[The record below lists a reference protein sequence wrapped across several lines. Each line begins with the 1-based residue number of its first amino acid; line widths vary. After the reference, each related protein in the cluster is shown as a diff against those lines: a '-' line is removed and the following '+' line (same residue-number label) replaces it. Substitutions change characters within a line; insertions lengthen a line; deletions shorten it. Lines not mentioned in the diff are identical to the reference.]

1 MLLPTADDDTPSS
14 RPASV
19 KLRVSATCTNIEIP
33 LRLSIA
39 GSRDQ
44 LKTYVS
50 DIFGTLAHF
59 SFAGRSIHSPQGQNP
74 LLIELHQPLNPEE
87 IMSKLHSSIKVG
99 PYEFA
104 HRVVLAPLTRMR
116 AEEGAKPGPLMAE
129 YYAQRASEGGFLIG
143 EATIAAPNGNRYL
156 GAPGLY
162 DDSQIAGW
170 KQETEAVHGKGGRI
184 FLQLYHAGRQS
195 NSQLQPDGAQPV
207 APSAVPHGGVA
218 YTEAGWVPNTPSR
231 ALTIPEIADLVESFR
246 TAAIRGKQAGF
257 DGVELHAANGY
268 LFDQFLQDGS
278 NKRTDIY
285 GGSFENRA
293 RLLIEAT
300 QAVISVWGSERVAVR
315 LGPSGTWGDMSD
327 SNPEGLFTYVA
338 EELAKLN
345 LAYVH
350 LIEPRVL
357 GNVDDDSKDQSP
369 VAAQLIRKHYKG
381 IIIAAGGFKGH
392 SAEAILQAGDADLV
406 AFGRDFIAN
415 PDLPERLRRQQPLN
429 SYDRPSFFGGTDVGY
444 TDYPF
449 YRKDAVAA

>member
-1 MLLPTADDDTPSS
+1 
-14 RPASV
+14 
-19 KLRVSATCTNIEIP
+19 
-33 LRLSIA
+33 
-39 GSRDQ
+39 
-44 LKTYVS
+44 
-50 DIFGTLAHF
+50 
-59 SFAGRSIHSPQGQNP
+59 
-74 LLIELHQPLNPEE
+74 
-87 IMSKLHSSIKVG
+87 MSKLHSAVKVG
-99 PYEFA
+99 AFEFT

-143 EATIAAPNGNRYL
+143 EATIAAPNGNGYL

-162 DDSQIAGW
+162 DDIQIAGW
-170 KQETEAVHGKGGRI
+170 KQVTDAVHAKGGRI

-195 NSQLQPDGAQPV
+195 NSQLQPGGVEPV

-231 ALTIPEIADLVESFR
+231 ALTIAEIAELVESFR
-246 TAAIRGKQAGF
+246 TAAIRGKEAGF

-293 RLLIEAT
+293 RFLIEAT
-300 QAVISVWGSERVAVR
+300 QAVISVWGSDRVAVR
-315 LGPSGTWGDMSD
+315 MGPSGTWGDMSD
-327 SNPEGLFTYVA
+327 SNPEGLFAYVA
-338 EELAKLN
+338 QELDKLN
-345 LAYVH
+345 LAYLH

-357 GNVDDDSKDQSP
+357 GNIDDETKDQNP
-369 VAAQLIRKHYKG
+369 VAAQLVRKHYKG
-381 IIIAAGGFKGH
+381 IIIAAGGFKADT
-392 SAEAILQAGDADLV
+392 AEAVLQAGDADLV

-415 PDLPERLRRQQPLN
+415 PDLPERLRLQLQLN
-429 SYDRPSFFGGTDVGY
+429 PYDRPTFFGGTDVGY

-449 YRKDAVAA
+449 HSNDTVAA

>member
-1 MLLPTADDDTPSS
+1 
-14 RPASV
+14 
-19 KLRVSATCTNIEIP
+19 
-33 LRLSIA
+33 
-39 GSRDQ
+39 
-44 LKTYVS
+44 
-50 DIFGTLAHF
+50 
-59 SFAGRSIHSPQGQNP
+59 
-74 LLIELHQPLNPEE
+74 
-87 IMSKLHSSIKVG
+87 MSKLHSAVKVG
-99 PYEFA
+99 PFEFS

-116 AEEGAKPGPLMAE
+116 AEAGAKPGALMAE
-129 YYAQRASEGGFLIG
+129 YYTQRASEGGFLIS
-143 EATIAAPNGNRYL
+143 EATIAAPNGNGYL

-170 KQETEAVHGKGGRI
+170 KHITDAVHAKGAHM

-195 NSQLQPDGAQPV
+195 NSQLQPGGAQPV
-207 APSAVPHGGVA
+207 APSAVLHGGVA
-218 YTEAGWVPNTPSR
+218 YTEAGWIPNTPSR
-231 ALTIPEIADLVESFR
+231 ALTLPEIADLVEQFR
-246 TAAIRGKQAGF
+246 AAAVRGKQAGF

-293 RLLIEAT
+293 RFLMEVT
-300 QAVISVWGSERVAVR
+300 RAVISVWGSDRVAVR

-338 EELAKLN
+338 EELTKLN
-345 LAYVH
+345 LAYIH

-357 GNVDDDSKDQSP
+357 GNVDDDSKDPNP

-381 IIIAAGGFKGH
+381 VIIAAGGFKAET
-392 SAEAILQAGDADLV
+392 AEAVLQAGDADLV

-415 PDLPERLRRQQPLN
+415 PDLPERLRRQLPLN
-429 SYDRPSFFGGTDVGY
+429 SYDRPTFFGGTELGY

-449 YRKDAVAA
+449 YSGEAVTA

>member
-1 MLLPTADDDTPSS
+1 
-14 RPASV
+14 
-19 KLRVSATCTNIEIP
+19 
-33 LRLSIA
+33 
-39 GSRDQ
+39 
-44 LKTYVS
+44 
-50 DIFGTLAHF
+50 
-59 SFAGRSIHSPQGQNP
+59 
-74 LLIELHQPLNPEE
+74 LIELQQPLNLEE

-99 PYEFA
+99 PYEFS

-143 EATIAAPNGNRYL
+143 EATIAAPNGNGYL

-170 KQETEAVHGKGGRI
+170 KQVTDAVHVKSGRI

-195 NSQLQPDGAQPV
+195 NSQLQPGGAEPV

-246 TAAIRGKQAGF
+246 TAAIRGNEAGF

-293 RLLIEAT
+293 RFLIEAT

-315 LGPSGTWGDMSD
+315 IGPSGTWGDMSD
-327 SNPEGLFTYVA
+327 SNPEGLFSYVA
-338 EELAKLN
+338 QELAKLN
-345 LAYVH
+345 LAYIH

-357 GNVDDDSKDQSP
+357 GNVDDESKDQNP

-381 IIIAAGGFKGH
+381 IIIAAGGFKGET
-392 SAEAILQAGDADLV
+392 AEAILQAGDADMV

-415 PDLPERLRRQQPLN
+415 PDLPERLRLQLPLN
-429 SYDRPSFFGGTDVGY
+429 LYDRPSFFGGTDVGY

>member
-1 MLLPTADDDTPSS
+1 M
-14 RPASV
+14 
-19 KLRVSATCTNIEIP
+19 EI
-33 LRLSIA
+33 
-39 GSRDQ
+39 
-44 LKTYVS
+44 
-50 DIFGTLAHF
+50 
-59 SFAGRSIHSPQGQNP
+59 
-74 LLIELHQPLNPEE
+74 HQPLNLEE
-87 IMSKLHSSIKVG
+87 IMSKLHSSVKVG
-99 PYEFA
+99 PFEFS

-116 AEEGAKPGPLMAE
+116 AEEGDRPGPLMAE

-143 EATIAAPNGNRYL
+143 EATIAAPNGNGYL

-170 KQETEAVHGKGGRI
+170 KQVTEAVHAKGGRI

-231 ALTIPEIADLVESFR
+231 ALTISEIADLVESFR

-293 RLLIEAT
+293 RFLIEAT

-327 SNPEGLFTYVA
+327 SNPEGLFAYVA
-338 EELAKLN
+338 QALAKLN
-345 LAYVH
+345 LAYLH

-357 GNVDDDSKDQSP
+357 GNVDDDSKDQNP

-381 IIIAAGGFKGH
+381 TIIAAGGFKGH
-392 SAEAILQAGDADLV
+392 TAEAILQAGDADLV

-415 PDLPERLRRQQPLN
+415 PDLPERLRLQLPLN
-429 SYDRPSFFGGTDVGY
+429 PYDRPTFFGGTNMGY

-449 YRKDAVAA
+449 YREEEVSA